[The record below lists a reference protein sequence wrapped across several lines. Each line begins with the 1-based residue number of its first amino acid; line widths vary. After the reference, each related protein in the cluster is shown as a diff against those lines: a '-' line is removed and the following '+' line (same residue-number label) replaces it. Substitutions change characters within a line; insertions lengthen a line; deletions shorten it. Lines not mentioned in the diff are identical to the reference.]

1 MSFGDTLDLVVRA
14 LGWALLHSIWQGAL
28 IGFVVALLL
37 SALKNRTAQQRYV
50 VACVGLAAMVA
61 AWIGTAVV
69 VNQTLKPTPPNSV
82 LAQAP
87 PALGPAGPD
96 DRTPAIR
103 VLESP
108 EGLNRVTERVPMRQR
123 MEAWSSA
130 LVPLWLGGVAV
141 LSVRLGLAW
150 MGVARLRRAR
160 ALPVPEA
167 VVERV
172 ATLAARLQIGRVVQV
187 VQSAAVQVP
196 LVVGWL
202 RPIVMLPASALTGL
216 SLAQLESIIAH
227 ELAHVRRHDY
237 LINAL
242 QSVAEVL
249 LYYHP
254 ACWWISHRIRVEREH
269 CCDDIAV
276 ALCGDGVTYASALAD
291 LELHRRQGAFALAAT
306 DGPLLQ
312 RVRRVIA
319 PASAAHRPAG
329 WAGSLAPIA
338 LMVVLVA
345 GAQAAGRAA
354 MADAAQ
360 APVPT
365 VGRAVPAG
373 EAVLQGRV
381 VEANSARPVA
391 NAAVQAMG
399 TEGAAE
405 TRTNDDGR
413 YELRGLKA
421 GSYTVF
427 VKAKGFVETYY
438 GKNSTTIM
446 DFGSRVTAVG
456 GRVTSGLDIRLQSAA
471 SVSGRITDA
480 KGRALAGVEIEL
492 VKEQASG
499 GIAPGGGGFAQ
510 TVEDGTYQMQD
521 IGPGDYYVRAYTS
534 RSMRPADGPAS
545 AFAPTFYPGVADV
558 GSAQRLR
565 LYPGQELLDVDF
577 ALATSR
583 SLRVSGQLVD
593 PNGGLVPGLSVMLHP
608 MAPSGLPG
616 GETRVAVDAKGAFEV
631 ADVVP
636 GDYMLN
642 VLDPRRTMR
651 WVSAG
656 KFLSVS
662 DDVLDLELRAI
673 LGATVEGRVVR
684 DVAAT
689 SMLDLKAVQVGFDA
703 RIEGQRGGFT
713 GSTFPVGEDGAFSL
727 ESPGGLVRF
736 KVKRL
741 PPGWMVHSVTLDGI
755 DLDGPLDFGSGKRH
769 VDIVLTDRVSG
780 VSGVVV
786 DRNGRPLTNYTVV
799 VFPVDPARWQ
809 QESRFILSGRSD
821 NAGYFRLEGVPA
833 GQYLAVAVPAL
844 PLGALDDPAVLQ
856 KLQASAEQIRLGEGQ
871 RLTVSIRASP
881 TPDGLGAGLTDRVEH
896 MVVALRTT
904 ASRTRALTRR

>member
-1 MSFGDTLDLVVRA
+1 MSYGDTLDLVVRA

-37 SALKNRTAQQRYV
+37 SALKNRSAQQRYV

-69 VNQTLKPTPPNSV
+69 VNHTPESAPQRTV

-103 VLESP
+103 VIESP
-108 EGLNRVTERVPMRQR
+108 ESLNREVERLPMRQR

-130 LVPLWLGGVAV
+130 LVPLWFGGVAI

-160 ALPVPEA
+160 AVPVPEA
-167 VVERV
+167 VLERV
-172 ATLAARLQIGRVVQV
+172 AVLAARLQIGRVVQV

-216 SLAQLESIIAH
+216 SPAQLESIIAH

-237 LINAL
+237 LVNAL

-254 ACWWISHRIRVEREH
+254 VCWWISRCIRVEREH

-291 LELHRRQGAFALAAT
+291 LESHRHPGAFALAAT

-319 PASAAHRPAG
+319 PASAAHGPAS

-338 LMVVLVA
+338 LMAVLVA

-354 MADAAQ
+354 MADAPQ
-360 APVPT
+360 APAPT
-365 VGRAVPAG
+365 VGRPIPAT

-391 NAAVQAMG
+391 NASVQAMG
-399 TEGAAE
+399 TEGAAQ

-413 YELRGLKA
+413 YELRGLKP
-421 GSYTVF
+421 GSYTVV
-427 VKAKGFVETYY
+427 VKAGGFVETYY
-438 GKNSTTIM
+438 GKTSTTIM
-446 DFGSRVTAVG
+446 DFGSRVTAAG
-456 GRVTSGLDIRLQSAA
+456 GRVTSGLDVRLQPAA

-480 KGRALAGVEIEL
+480 KGQALAGVEVEL
-492 VKEQASG
+492 VREQTSG
-499 GIAPGGGGFAQ
+499 DIAPGPGGFAQ
-510 TVEDGTYQMQD
+510 TVEDGTYRVQD

-534 RSMRPADGPAS
+534 RNMRPADGPAS
-545 AFAPTFYPGVADV
+545 AFAPTFYPGVSDV
-558 GSAQRLR
+558 DSAQRLR

-577 ALATSR
+577 VLATSR
-583 SLRVSGQLVD
+583 SLRVAGRLVD
-593 PNGGLVPGLSVMLHP
+593 PSGELVSGIGVMLHP

-616 GETRVAVDAKGAFEV
+616 GETRVSVDANGGFEIT
-631 ADVVP
+631 DVVP
-636 GDYMLN
+636 GNYMLN

-651 WVSAG
+651 WVAG
-656 KFLSVS
+656 QRFLTVS
-662 DDVLDLELRAI
+662 DDVLDLELRAT
-673 LGATVEGRVVR
+673 LGATLEGRVVR
-684 DVAAT
+684 DPTAARP
-689 SMLDLKAVQVGFDA
+689 LDLKAVQVGFET
-703 RIEGQRGGFT
+703 RVEGQRAGFS
-713 GSTFPVGEDGAFSL
+713 GSTFPVGADGGFSL
-727 ESPGGLVRF
+727 ESPGGLARF
-736 KVKRL
+736 HVKRL
-741 PPGWMVHSVTLDGI
+741 PPGWMVREVTLDGS
-755 DLDGPLDFGSGKRH
+755 DMSEGPLDFGSGTHR
-769 VDIVLTDRVSG
+769 VEIVLTDRVSSI
-780 VSGVVV
+780 SGVVV

-799 VFPVDPARWQ
+799 VFPPDSTRWHHG
-809 QESRFILSGRSD
+809 SRFILSARSD
-821 NAGYFRLEGVPA
+821 HAGYFRLEGVPA

-844 PLGALDDPAVLQ
+844 PLGWDDPAVLE
-856 KLQASAEQIRLGEGQ
+856 KLQGSAEQMRLGEGQ
-871 RLTVSIRASP
+871 QLTVSIRASP
-881 TPDGLGAGLTDRVEH
+881 TPAGLGARLTDRVQH
-896 MVVALRTT
+896 MVVSLRAAANRAR
-904 ASRTRALTRR
+904 ASTQH

>member
-1 MSFGDTLDLVVRA
+1 
-14 LGWALLHSIWQGAL
+14 
-28 IGFVVALLL
+28 
-37 SALKNRTAQQRYV
+37 
-50 VACVGLAAMVA
+50 
-61 AWIGTAVV
+61 
-69 VNQTLKPTPPNSV
+69 
-82 LAQAP
+82 
-87 PALGPAGPD
+87 
-96 DRTPAIR
+96 
-103 VLESP
+103 
-108 EGLNRVTERVPMRQR
+108 
-123 MEAWSSA
+123 
-130 LVPLWLGGVAV
+130 
-141 LSVRLGLAW
+141 
-150 MGVARLRRAR
+150 
-160 ALPVPEA
+160 
-167 VVERV
+167 
-172 ATLAARLQIGRVVQV
+172 VQV
-187 VQSAAVQVP
+187 VQSAAVHVP

-202 RPIVMLPASALTGL
+202 RPVVMLPASALTGL
-216 SLAQLESIIAH
+216 SPAQLESIIAH

-237 LINAL
+237 LVNAL

-269 CCDDIAV
+269 CCDDMAV

-291 LELHRRQGAFALAAT
+291 LETHRRQAAFALAAT

-319 PASAAHRPAG
+319 PASAAQRPAG

-338 LMVVLVA
+338 LMIVLMA

-354 MADAAQ
+354 IADVPQAMA
-360 APVPT
+360 PT
-365 VGRAVPAG
+365 IGRPIPAT

-391 NAAVQAMG
+391 NATVQAMG

-438 GKNSTTIM
+438 GKTSPTIM
-446 DFGSRVTAVG
+446 DFGSRVTAIG
-456 GRVTSGLDIRLQSAA
+456 GRLTSGLDIRLQSAG
-471 SVSGRITDA
+471 SISGRITDA
-480 KGRALAGVEIEL
+480 KGRGVAGVEVEL
-492 VKEQASG
+492 IRE
-499 GIAPGGGGFAQ
+499 PGAMGPGAAAFAQ
-510 TVEDGTYQMQD
+510 TVEDGTYRMQD
-521 IGPGDYYVRAYTS
+521 VGPGDYYVRAYTG
-534 RSMRPADGPAS
+534 RNMRPPDSPAS
-545 AFAPTFYPGVADV
+545 AFAPTFYPGVDVV

-565 LYPGQELLDVDF
+565 LYAGQELLDVDF

-583 SLRVSGQLVD
+583 SLRVSGRLVD
-593 PNGGLVPGLSVMLHP
+593 PNGALVPGLGVMLHP

-616 GETRVAVDAKGAFEV
+616 GELRGPVDAKGGFEI

-656 KFLSVS
+656 KFLTVT
-662 DDVLDLELRAI
+662 DDVLDLELRAM
-673 LGATVEGRVVR
+673 LGATVEGQVVR

-689 SMLDLKAVQVGFDA
+689 STLDLKAVQVGFDT
-703 RIEGQRGGFT
+703 RIEGRRGGIT
-713 GSTFPVGEDGAFSL
+713 GSTFPVGEDGGFSL

-741 PPGWMVHSVTLDGI
+741 PPGWMVRSVMLEGI
-755 DLDGPLDFGSGKRH
+755 DLDGPVDFGSGTRR
-769 VDIVLTDRVSG
+769 VEIVLTDRVSG
-780 VSGVVV
+780 VSGVVL
-786 DRNGRPLTNYTVV
+786 DRNGRPMTNYTVV
-799 VFPVDPARWQ
+799 VFPPDPARWH

-821 NAGYFRLEGVPA
+821 NDGHFRLEGVPA
-833 GQYLAVAVPAL
+833 GPYLAVAVPAL
-844 PLGALDDPAVLQ
+844 PLGALDEPAVLQ
-856 KLQASAEQIRLGEGQ
+856 KLQASAEQIRLVEGQ
-871 RLTVSIRASP
+871 RLTLSIRASP
-881 TPDGLGAGLTDRVEH
+881 TPEGLGAALTDRVEH
-896 MVVALRTT
+896 MVVALRTA